1 MLTLACGLEIVLAIK
16 IGAFVLGA
24 LGITGAVAKAQEE
37 EPCSDDC

>member
-1 MLTLACGLEIVLAIK
+1 VTLACGLELIVLAK
-16 IGAFVLGA
+16 VGALLLGA